1 MRWTSL
7 ILAVWIA
14 APAVA
19 APDIR
24 AADLDRLQ
32 RFDEAAGAA
41 ILGALAGGA
50 TGDVAILTDA
60 LSGTAQ
66 PPAPDGD
73 WACRTIKMGG
83 ITDLVVYTPF
93 RCRIV
98 QLSATEWRFEK
109 LTGSQ
114 LTRGTIAFHEGRA
127 IYRGVGYVKGGP
139 AYDYADLPAGS
150 DPIEPGQTVPEVA
163 VFEQTGPDRARLLF
177 PYPVLE
183 SRFDILVLTR

>member
-7 ILAVWIA
+7 LLSLTLAGA
-14 APAVA
+14 AGA

-24 AADLDRLQ
+24 DPDLDRLR
-32 RFDEAAGAA
+32 RFEEAAGSA

-50 TGDVAILTDA
+50 ADDVAVLTDA
-60 LSGTAQ
+60 LSGVAQ
-66 PPAPDGD
+66 PPAPEGD

-83 ITDLVVYTPF
+83 ITDLVVYAPF
-93 RCRIV
+93 RCRISRI
-98 QLSATEWRFEK
+98 SATEWQFEK

-127 IYRGVGYVKGGP
+127 VYRGVGYVAGGP
-139 AYDYADLPAGS
+139 AADYADLPEGTA
-150 DPIEPGQTVPEVA
+150 PVEPGQTVADIA

-177 PYPVLE
+177 PFPVLE
-183 SRFDILVLTR
+183 SRFDILYLTR

>member
-14 APAVA
+14 APAGA
-19 APDIR
+19 APQIR
-24 AADLDRLQ
+24 PSDLDRLQ
-32 RFDEAAGAA
+32 RFDESAGNA
-41 ILGALAGGA
+41 ILGALAGGSA
-50 TGDVAILTDA
+50 DDVAVLADA
-60 LSGTAQ
+60 LSGTAL
-66 PPAPDGD
+66 PPAPEGD
-73 WACRTIKMGG
+73 WSCRTIKMGG
-83 ITDLVVYTPF
+83 ITDLVVYAPF
-93 RCRIV
+93 RCRIARI
-98 QLSATEWRFEK
+98 SATEWQFEK

-127 IYRGVGYVKGGP
+127 IYRGVGYVVGGP
-139 AYDYADLPAGS
+139 AADYTDLPEGLS
-150 DPIEPGQTVPEVA
+150 PVEPGQTVPDIA